1 MDREGDIIWEELGDR
16 VNIII
21 IYNKYENFK
30 ELIKMGKDYFL
41 KFYVFMIFCI
51 KEIIL

>member
-1 MDREGDIIWEELGDR
+1 VDREGDIIWEELGDR

-30 ELIKMGKDYFL
+30 ELIKMGKDYPL
-41 KFYVFMIFCI
+41 KLHVPMTFCI
-51 KEIIL
+51 KETIL